1 MHNQIIKNMR
11 LLHLMENLK
20 TETRQNWLSDGR
32 EESVAEHS
40 WRLSLMVI
48 LFAPY
53 LDQPINTEKAL
64 KMAIV
69 HDIVVAETGYIP
81 AAEMSERQKSK
92 KNEER
97 RAIQNVK
104 TMLNNTVG
112 QELLEIWQEFE
123 DCQSYEAKF
132 INALDKLETIIQQ
145 NEADVNT
152 WVDWNI
158 QLNQKA
164 AAEHCAFDS
173 YLSQFSQ
180 LIGEQVDRKLAEAGL
195 HTLKIE
201 KAS

>member
-1 MHNQIIKNMR
+1 MR